1 MLLYT
6 IINEI
11 SNVVNYKTVRGI
23 RTMEWIERLNDAIA
37 YIEEHL
43 TEEIDYERLGKI
55 ACCSSYHFQRMFTYM
70 AGVPL
75 SEYIR
80 RRKMSLAAVDLQS
93 TGIKIID
100 VAGKYGYN
108 SPTAFNRA
116 FQSVHGIAPSAV
128 KNEGVSVKSFPP
140 VSFKIIVK
148 GVEEMNY
155 RIETKDVFRI
165 VGVSVPLEKDIEK
178 NFAVIPRKWQET
190 ALNGTL
196 QKLTGLMDTQPMG
209 VLGVSTCNDTEPW
222 RYYIAVASS
231 QTDQDLE
238 EYTVPAATWA
248 IFPGTGTNQSI
259 QELER
264 RIVTEWLP
272 TSGYE
277 YGSAPDVEVY
287 LNPDPQNAQYEVWI
301 PVVRKA

>member
-1 MLLYT
+1 
-6 IINEI
+6 
-11 SNVVNYKTVRGI
+11 
-23 RTMEWIERLNDAIA
+23 MEWIEKLNDAIG

-43 TEEIDYERLGKI
+43 RKEIDYERLGQI

-70 AGVPL
+70 AGIPL

-93 TGIKIID
+93 KNMKIID
-100 VAGKYGYN
+100 VAGKYGYH

-116 FQSVHGIAPSAV
+116 FQSVHGMAPSAV

-140 VSFKIIVK
+140 VLFKITVK

-155 RIETKDVFRI
+155 RIETKEAFRI

-178 NFAVIPRKWQET
+178 NFTVIPAKWQEISM
-190 ALNGTL
+190 NGTL
-196 QKLTGLMDTQPMG
+196 QRLIQIMNTPPMG

-222 RYYIAVASS
+222 RYYIAVSTS
-231 QTDQDLE
+231 EEPGDLE
-238 EYTVPAATWA
+238 DYIVPAATWA
-248 IFPGTGTNQSI
+248 IFSGEGTNQSI

-277 YGSAPDVEVY
+277 YGNAPDVEVY

-301 PVVRKA
+301 PVVKSRD

>member
-1 MLLYT
+1 
-6 IINEI
+6 
-11 SNVVNYKTVRGI
+11 
-23 RTMEWIERLNDAIA
+23 MEWIERLNEAMG

-43 TEEIDYERLGKI
+43 ADEIDMDKLGKI

-80 RRKMSLAAVDLQS
+80 RRKMSLAVVDLQ
-93 TGIKIID
+93 GKDRKIID
-100 VAGKYGYN
+100 VAAKYGYS

-140 VSFKIIVK
+140 IQFKITVK

-155 RIETKDVFRI
+155 RIETKDAFRI
-165 VGVSVPLEKDIEK
+165 TGVSVPLNKDIEK
-178 NFAVIPRKWQET
+178 NFAVIPSKWQEI
-190 ALNGTL
+190 AMDGTL
-196 QKLTGLMDTQPMG
+196 QKLIGMMDTEPMG

-222 RYYIAVASS
+222 RYYIAVS
-231 QTDQDLE
+231 TTKTGEDLE
-238 EYTVPAATWA
+238 EYMVPAATWA
-248 IFPGTGTNQSI
+248 IFPGEGTNQSI

-277 YGSAPDVEVY
+277 YGNAPDVEVY
-287 LNPDPQNAQYEVWI
+287 LNPDPQNAKYEVWI
-301 PVVRKA
+301 PVVKKQ

>member
-1 MLLYT
+1 
-6 IINEI
+6 
-11 SNVVNYKTVRGI
+11 
-23 RTMEWIERLNDAIA
+23 MEWIERLNEAMG
-37 YIEEHL
+37 YMEEHL
-43 TEEIDYERLGKI
+43 ADEIDMEKLGKI

-80 RRKMSLAAVDLQS
+80 RRKMSLAAVDLQ
-93 TGIKIID
+93 GKDRKIID
-100 VAGKYGYN
+100 VATKYGYS

-140 VSFKIIVK
+140 IQFKITVK

-155 RIETKDVFRI
+155 RIETKDAFRI
-165 VGVSVPLEKDIEK
+165 TGVSVPLNKDIEK
-178 NFAVIPRKWQET
+178 NFAVIPSKWQEI
-190 ALNGTL
+190 AMDGTL
-196 QKLTGLMDTQPMG
+196 QKLIGMMDTEPMG

-222 RYYIAVASS
+222 RYYIAVS
-231 QTDQDLE
+231 TKKTGEDLE
-238 EYTVPAATWA
+238 EYMVPAATWA
-248 IFPGTGTNQSI
+248 IFPGEGTNQSI

-277 YGSAPDVEVY
+277 YGNAPDVEVY
-287 LNPDPQNAQYEVWI
+287 LNPDPQNAKYEVWI
-301 PVVRKA
+301 PVVKKQ